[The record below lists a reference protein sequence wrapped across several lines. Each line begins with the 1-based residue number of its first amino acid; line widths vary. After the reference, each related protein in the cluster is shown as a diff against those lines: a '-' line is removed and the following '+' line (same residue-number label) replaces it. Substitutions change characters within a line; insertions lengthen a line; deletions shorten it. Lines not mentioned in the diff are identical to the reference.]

1 MYIDCYIFRI
11 KIQGFYNGF
20 FVFYRV
26 INYDEKD
33 FFFCNVCGFC
43 KYVKFDF
50 ILIVK
55 FCCVVD
61 FIENEEDRKKV
72 IYNNF

>member
-1 MYIDCYIFRI
+1 MLF
-11 KIQGFYNGF
+11 
-20 FVFYRV
+20 FYRV

-55 FCCVVD
+55 LCCVVD

-72 IYNNF
+72 IYNKGFIVLLKYDKSLCIWED